1 MQVITL
7 LQDIYNLSVNIK
19 LEIERTKI
27 IQTSTRI
34 HCCLSYTIW
43 EFLLTR

>member
-1 MQVITL
+1 MQVIKL

-27 IQTSTRI
+27 FRLQRGSTGASCI
-34 HCCLSYTIW
+34 PVESIC
-43 EFLLTR
+43 

>member
-1 MQVITL
+1 MQVIKL

-34 HCCLSYTIW
+34 HWCLLYTSW
-43 EFLLTR
+43 EYLLTR